1 MRADTE
7 HGEPMGVQQTRA
19 PAATKGK
26 PIEPM
31 MLLKRLV
38 AFMGA
43 IPWVTLG
50 AVGTGCG
57 LALLY
62 FYFRSIEF
70 VPADIPAML
79 SASLFVGLLAAA
91 LCLYT
96 AGSLFAPL
104 WAYREAGLDDQTDS
118 NRPSSLW
125 TLQLVGVGAF
135 LLFVGYRLWR
145 DCKNDPEFVLVPGA
159 VFVLIGGLGW
169 AWYQIKQTA
178 HQHPWWRRQLSAI
191 NVCFFGVFPFLAL
204 FSVLYPSQGAD
215 GWHVGVF
222 VVAWLMVVLATSLLF
237 HRMPLW
243 GCALML
249 MFLMPLLMISLP
261 GLQGRISYLPTVVA
275 EMAGIRAK
283 QVNELR
289 VSKGTCHLI
298 RSALT
303 SASAAKPVN
312 CSEDADWGTV
322 HAQVLSNLGERWLIE
337 VQLDG
342 TQPKGRNGAVRITI
356 PGEGVHTVRHM
367 PALSTAQAGGCRT

>member
-43 IPWVTLG
+43 LPWVTLG

-70 VPADIPAML
+70 LPADIPAML

-96 AGSLFAPL
+96 AGSLLAPL
-104 WAYREAGLDDQTDS
+104 WAYREAGLDDQTDI

-178 HQHPWWRRQLSAI
+178 HQHPWW
-191 NVCFFGVFPFLAL
+191 
-204 FSVLYPSQGAD
+204 
-215 GWHVGVF
+215 
-222 VVAWLMVVLATSLLF
+222 
-237 HRMPLW
+237 
-243 GCALML
+243 
-249 MFLMPLLMISLP
+249 
-261 GLQGRISYLPTVVA
+261 
-275 EMAGIRAK
+275 
-283 QVNELR
+283 
-289 VSKGTCHLI
+289 
-298 RSALT
+298 
-303 SASAAKPVN
+303 
-312 CSEDADWGTV
+312 
-322 HAQVLSNLGERWLIE
+322 
-337 VQLDG
+337 
-342 TQPKGRNGAVRITI
+342 
-356 PGEGVHTVRHM
+356 
-367 PALSTAQAGGCRT
+367 